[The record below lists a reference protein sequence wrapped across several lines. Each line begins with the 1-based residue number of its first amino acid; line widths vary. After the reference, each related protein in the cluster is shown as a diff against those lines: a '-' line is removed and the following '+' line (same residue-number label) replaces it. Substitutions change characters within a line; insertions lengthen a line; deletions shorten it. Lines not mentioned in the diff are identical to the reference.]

1 MNLTLH
7 LVRKDLRYFRSAL
20 IAWSVSLLLLAVMP
34 NARFSGAMNLRDF
47 LQLFGLLMIVVVFVG
62 LLAGIVQV
70 DHPSDSA
77 AQWRTR
83 PIAPWRML
91 GAKLLLILS
100 IFVVLPLVVI
110 MASHVAGATSR
121 LHDLQE
127 YGFIALLLAN
137 FAVSF
142 AATSACTKNMLFSVL
157 LWLGVVFASGT
168 MVELLG
174 RVLPKLNARASAE
187 MIGHQAVT
195 LMVVSIVLGLLVLA
209 NQYVR
214 RRLSAS
220 IVIFVIAS
228 VSTALIG
235 ALWNYYYFYQ
245 G

>member
-1 MNLTLH
+1 MNSTLH
-7 LVRKDLRYFRSAL
+7 LVRKDLHYFRSAL
-20 IAWSVSLLLLAVMP
+20 IAWIASLVLLAVAP

-77 AQWRTR
+77 AHWRTR
-83 PIAPWRML
+83 PISPWRML
-91 GAKLLLILS
+91 GAKVLLILGV
-100 IFVVLPLVVI
+100 FVVLPLAVI
-110 MASHVAGATSR
+110 MVSHLAGAASR
-121 LHDLQE
+121 LHDLRE
-127 YGFIALLLAN
+127 YGFVALFLAN
-137 FAVSF
+137 FALSF

-174 RVLPKLNARASAE
+174 RVLPKLHARASAE

-220 IVIFVIAS
+220 IMIFAIAA